1 MNAVTNPEHQ
11 CATWQNQEGTNHIK
25 VGDRFWLC
33 WSPMTDSEQR
43 MRRANEPQWVRI
55 DVPRV
60 RYCDRTFAVRECERL
75 ANANPNQD
83 FYVLVATTMMR
94 VTAPVPPPPG
104 LARVD
109 LKHPQAN

>member
-11 CATWQNQEGTNHIK
+11 CATWQNQESDTHIAP
-25 VGDRFWLC
+25 GDRFWLC
-33 WSPMTDSEQR
+33 WGVPNKAIELITQR
-43 MRRANEPQWVRI
+43 AYA

-94 VTAPVPPPPG
+94 VNVPVPPPPG
-104 LARVD
+104 LVRTD
-109 LKHPQAN
+109 LKNAHH

>member
-11 CATWQNQEGTNHIK
+11 CITWQNQESDTHIAA
-25 VGDRFWLC
+25 GDRFWLC
-33 WSPMTDSEQR
+33 WGAPN
-43 MRRANEPQWVRI
+43 RALDRTTIGPQWVRA

-94 VTAPVPPPPG
+94 VNAPVPPTPG
-104 LARVD
+104 LVRTD
-109 LKHPQAN
+109 LKAHH